1 MPSEMEV
8 FQQDLLK
15 SVKQMRRGQASR
27 VTRVK
32 VPQAAE
38 ARSRVG
44 LSQQDFARLLGV
56 SARTL
61 QDWEQGRRKP
71 TGAAKTLLRVAFSHP
86 EALLE
91 LHRKNGARL
100 TREPFSSRIR
110 TNVRTGNKY
119 RGRMI
124 NFQTAPE
131 RYQHW
136 KLEISGAV
144 ATLSMDVQEDQ
155 TLADGYKLKL
165 NSYDL
170 GVDIELADAIQRLR
184 FEHPEVAVVVVTSL
198 KPRIFCAG
206 ANIYMLGSSSH
217 AFKVNFCKF
226 TNETRCAME
235 DDSKH
240 SGRRYI
246 AALNGTASGGGYELA
261 IACDE
266 IYLVDDGN
274 SAVSL
279 PEVPLL
285 GVLPGTGGLT
295 RLVDK
300 RKVRR
305 DRADVFSTLAEGLK
319 GKRAK
324 EWRLIDG
331 YFPTSK
337 FQPGINARV
346 EQLVGAKSANGSG
359 IKLKPLQIESTD
371 DSRNYRYV
379 RLHLNREQRYADLT
393 VRGPEGP
400 QPTTVEEIQELGD
413 AYWPLQAY
421 RELDD
426 ALLHLRVNE
435 PEIGLV
441 CLRTEGSIESV
452 LAVDQTLAA
461 NREHWLVREIILHM
475 ARVLR
480 RLDLTAKSFF
490 AIVEPGACFA
500 GNLLELLLASDR
512 SYMLMDEKS
521 SIAVSELN
529 VGAFPM
535 SNGLTRLQSRFLAE
549 PDKVDELFGDK
560 KVFDTE
566 EAEKLGLI
574 TFAPDDLDWEDEIRV
589 AIEER
594 TSLSPD
600 ALTGMEASL
609 RFAGPETLDTKIYG
623 RLTAWQNWIF
633 QRPNAVGPE
642 GALTNYGKPTQ
653 AHFDYKRT

>member
-1 MPSEMEV
+1 M
-8 FQQDLLK
+8 LN
-15 SVKQMRRGQASR
+15 
-27 VTRVK
+27 
-32 VPQAAE
+32 
-38 ARSRVG
+38 
-44 LSQQDFARLLGV
+44 
-56 SARTL
+56 
-61 QDWEQGRRKP
+61 
-71 TGAAKTLLRVAFSHP
+71 P
-86 EALLE
+86 EIL
-91 LHRKNGARL
+91 
-100 TREPFSSRIR
+100 
-110 TNVRTGNKY
+110 
-119 RGRMI
+119 
-124 NFQTAPE
+124 FQTSPE
-131 RYQHW
+131 HYKHW
-136 KLEISGAV
+136 KLQLAGPV
-144 ATLSMDVQEDQ
+144 ATLSMDVQEDE
-155 TLADGYKLKL
+155 TLAGGYKLKL

-170 GVDIELADAIQRLR
+170 GVDIELADAVQRLR
-184 FEHPEVAVVVVTSL
+184 FEHPEVRAVVITSL

-226 TNETRCAME
+226 TNETRCAIE
-235 DDSKH
+235 DDSRH
-240 SGRRYI
+240 SRRRYI

-305 DRADVFSTLAEGLK
+305 DRADVFSTLAEGLR

-337 FQPGINARV
+337 FQESIDARV
-346 EQLVGAKSANGSG
+346 KEIVEAVPSNASG
-359 IKLKPLQIESTD
+359 IKLTPLEVESTD
-371 DSRNYRYV
+371 NERNYKYV
-379 RLHLNREQRYADLT
+379 KLKFDREQRYADLT
-393 VRGPEGP
+393 VHAPEGP
-400 QPTTVEEIQELGD
+400 QPSTAEEIHELGA

-426 ALLHLRVNE
+426 ALLYLRVNE
-435 PEIGLV
+435 PLIGLV
-441 CLRTEGSIESV
+441 CVRTKGDAETI
-452 LAVDQTLAA
+452 LKLDQTLVA
-461 NREHWLVREIILHM
+461 NGADWLVREILLHM

-490 AIVEPGACFA
+490 AVVEPGSCFA

-512 SYMLMDEKS
+512 SYMLEDS
-521 SIAVSELN
+521 DATLSVSELN
-529 VGAFPM
+529 GGPLPM
-535 SNGLTRLQSRFLAE
+535 SNLLIRIQSHFLGE
-549 PDKVDELFGDK
+549 PEKLEQIFEK
-560 KVFDTE
+560 RTFNTE
-566 EAEKLGLI
+566 EAEEIGLV
-574 TFAPDDLDWEDEIRV
+574 TFAPDELDWEDEIRL

-609 RFAGPETLDTKIYG
+609 RFAGPEKMDSKIFG

-633 QRPNAVGPE
+633 QRPNAVGE
-642 GALTNYGKPTQ
+642 KGALTNYGKPTK
-653 AHFDYKRT
+653 AEFDYKRT

>member
-1 MPSEMEV
+1 
-8 FQQDLLK
+8 
-15 SVKQMRRGQASR
+15 
-27 VTRVK
+27 
-32 VPQAAE
+32 
-38 ARSRVG
+38 
-44 LSQQDFARLLGV
+44 
-56 SARTL
+56 
-61 QDWEQGRRKP
+61 
-71 TGAAKTLLRVAFSHP
+71 
-86 EALLE
+86 
-91 LHRKNGARL
+91 
-100 TREPFSSRIR
+100 
-110 TNVRTGNKY
+110 
-119 RGRMI
+119 MI
-124 NFQTAPE
+124 NFQTTPNE
-131 RYQHW
+131 YKHW
-136 KLEISGAV
+136 KLDISGSV
-144 ATLSMDVQEDQ
+144 ATLSMDVQEDE
-155 TLADGYKLKL
+155 TLAEGYKLKL

-170 GVDIELADAIQRLR
+170 GVDIELADAIQRIR
-184 FEHPEVAVVVVTSL
+184 FEHPEVAVVVITSL

-226 TNETRCAME
+226 TNETRCAIE

-240 SGRRYI
+240 SGRRYL

-324 EWRLIDG
+324 EWGLIDN

-337 FQPGINARV
+337 FEESIKTRV
-346 EQLVGAKSANGSG
+346 EQLGSQHTTSSPG
-359 IKLKPLQIESTD
+359 IKLNPLQDYKSVKLE
-371 DSRNYRYV
+371 
-379 RLHLNREQRYADLT
+379 LHREQRYTDLT
-393 VRGPEGP
+393 IHGPEGT
-400 QPTTVEEIQELGD
+400 QPTTAEQIHELGD

-426 ALLHLRVNE
+426 ALLNLRMNE
-435 PEIGLV
+435 PEIGLICV
-441 CLRTEGSIESV
+441 RTKGSIESV
-452 LAVDQTLAA
+452 LQIDKTLTE
-461 NREHWLVREIILHM
+461 NRDHWLVHEIILHM

-490 AIVEPGACFA
+490 AIVEPGSCFA

-512 SYMLMDEKS
+512 SYMLMDS
-521 SIAVSELN
+521 DAALAVSEMN
-529 VGAFPM
+529 AGALPM
-535 SNGLTRLQSRFLAE
+535 SNGLTRLQSRFLADPE
-549 PDKVDELFGDK
+549 KLDEVFADK
-560 KVFDTE
+560 KAFDTE
-566 EAEKLGLI
+566 EAEELGLV

-609 RFAGPETLDTKIYG
+609 RFAGPETMDTKIYG

-633 QRPNAVGPE
+633 QRPNAVGE
-642 GALTNYGKPTQ
+642 KGALTNYGKPTQ
-653 AHFDYKRT
+653 AQFDYKRT

>member
-1 MPSEMEV
+1 VFVLWVFAVVQGAQGQSTKKPRTKYEVPPSTV
-8 FQQDLLK
+8 LLCLFDD
-15 SVKQMRRGQASR
+15 
-27 VTRVK
+27 
-32 VPQAAE
+32 
-38 ARSRVG
+38 G
-44 LSQQDFARLLGV
+44 LTEKDFD
-56 SARTL
+56 SI
-61 QDWEQGRRKP
+61 
-71 TGAAKTLLRVAFSHP
+71 
-86 EALLE
+86 
-91 LHRKNGARL
+91 
-100 TREPFSSRIR
+100 IR
-110 TNVRTGNKY
+110 TNVRTYIVGSTLT
-119 RGRMI
+119 RMI
-124 NFQTAPE
+124 NFQTSPE
-131 RYQHW
+131 KYKHW
-136 KLEISGAV
+136 RLEIDGAI
-144 ATLSMDVQEDQ
+144 ANLSMDVQEDE

-170 GVDIELADAIQRLR
+170 GVDIELADAIQRIR
-184 FEHPEVAVVVVTSL
+184 FEHPEVRAVVITSL

-226 TNETRCAME
+226 TNETRCAIE
-235 DDSKH
+235 DDSH
-240 SGRRYI
+240 YSGRRYI

-324 EWRLIDG
+324 EWGLIDDT
-331 YFPTSK
+331 FPTSK
-337 FQPGINARV
+337 FQESVKARV
-346 EQLVGAKSANGSG
+346 EKIVQNHEPVVG
-359 IKLKPLQIESTD
+359 IKLNPLQFSTTD
-371 DSRNYRYV
+371 NARDYKFV
-379 RLHLNREQRYADLT
+379 HLTLDRERRSADLKIQ
-393 VRGPEGP
+393 GPS
-400 QPTTVEEIQELGD
+400 EELPHTPAALQELGD
-413 AYWPLQAY
+413 SYWPLQTY

-435 PEIGLV
+435 PEIGVV
-441 CLRTEGSIESV
+441 CIRTEGNIEHV
-452 LAVDQTLAA
+452 LGVDQTLTEHR
-461 NREHWLVREIILHM
+461 NHWLVREILLHM

-490 AIVEPGACFA
+490 AVIEPGSCFA
-500 GNLLELLLASDR
+500 GNLLELVLAADR
-512 SYMLMDEKS
+512 SYMLNDPEAS
-521 SIAVSELN
+521 VSLQLSELN
-529 VGAFPM
+529 AGALPM
-535 SNGLTRLQSRFLAE
+535 SNGLTRLHSRFLAE
-549 PDKVDELFGDK
+549 PGKVEELFNHEGG
-560 KVFDTE
+560 FETE
-566 EAEKLGLI
+566 EAEAVGLV
-574 TFAPDDLDWEDEIRV
+574 TFAPDDLDWDDEIRL

-609 RFAGPETLDTKIYG
+609 RFAGPETMDTKIYG

-633 QRPNAVGPE
+633 QRPNAVGE
-642 GALTNYGKPTQ
+642 QGALTNYGKPTQ
-653 AHFDYKRT
+653 PQFDFKRT

>member
-1 MPSEMEV
+1 
-8 FQQDLLK
+8 
-15 SVKQMRRGQASR
+15 
-27 VTRVK
+27 
-32 VPQAAE
+32 
-38 ARSRVG
+38 
-44 LSQQDFARLLGV
+44 
-56 SARTL
+56 
-61 QDWEQGRRKP
+61 
-71 TGAAKTLLRVAFSHP
+71 
-86 EALLE
+86 
-91 LHRKNGARL
+91 
-100 TREPFSSRIR
+100 
-110 TNVRTGNKY
+110 
-119 RGRMI
+119 MI
-124 NFQTAPE
+124 NFQTTPNE
-131 RYQHW
+131 YKHW
-136 KLEISGAV
+136 KLEIDGPV
-144 ATLSMDVQEDQ
+144 ARLSMDVQEDE
-155 TLADGYKLKL
+155 TLNEGYKLKL

-170 GVDIELADAIQRLR
+170 GVDIELADVVQRLR
-184 FEHPEVAVVVVTSL
+184 FEHPEVAVVVITSL

-206 ANIYMLGSSSH
+206 ANIYMLGTSSH

-226 TNETRCAME
+226 TNETRCAIE

-324 EWRLIDG
+324 EWGLIDN

-337 FQPGINARV
+337 FDESIKARV
-346 EQLVGAKSANGSG
+346 EELTSQTTHSGPG
-359 IKLKPLQIESTD
+359 IKLNPLG
-371 DSRNYRYV
+371 NYKYV
-379 RLHLNREQRYADLT
+379 DLKLHREQRYADLT
-393 VRGPEGP
+393 IRGPEGP
-400 QPTTVEEIQELGD
+400 QPTTVEEIHELGE

-426 ALLHLRVNE
+426 ALLNLRVNE

-441 CLRTEGSIESV
+441 CVRTAGSIESV
-452 LAVDQTLAA
+452 LSVDKTLVA
-461 NREHWLVREIILHM
+461 NRDHWLVREIILHM

-490 AIVEPGACFA
+490 AIVEPGSCFA

-512 SYMLMDEKS
+512 SYMLMDS
-521 SIAVSELN
+521 DASIAVSEMN
-529 VGAFPM
+529 AGALPM

-549 PDKVDELFGDK
+549 PEKLEEVFAEKKSFG
-560 KVFDTE
+560 TE
-566 EAEKLGLI
+566 EAEELGLI

>member
-1 MPSEMEV
+1 
-8 FQQDLLK
+8 
-15 SVKQMRRGQASR
+15 
-27 VTRVK
+27 
-32 VPQAAE
+32 
-38 ARSRVG
+38 
-44 LSQQDFARLLGV
+44 
-56 SARTL
+56 
-61 QDWEQGRRKP
+61 
-71 TGAAKTLLRVAFSHP
+71 
-86 EALLE
+86 
-91 LHRKNGARL
+91 
-100 TREPFSSRIR
+100 
-110 TNVRTGNKY
+110 
-119 RGRMI
+119 MI
-124 NFQTAPE
+124 NFQTSPE
-131 RYQHW
+131 QYRHW
-136 KLEISGAV
+136 KLELDGPV
-144 ATLSMDVQEDQ
+144 ATLSMDVQEDH

-184 FEHPEVAVVVVTSL
+184 FEHPEVRVVVITSL

-206 ANIYMLGSSSH
+206 ANIYMLGTSSH
-217 AFKVNFCKF
+217 TFKVNFCKF
-226 TNETRCAME
+226 TNETRCAIE

-240 SGRRYI
+240 SGRKYV

-300 RKVRR
+300 RKIRR

-324 EWRLIDG
+324 EWGLIDD

-337 FQPGINARV
+337 FEDAVNQRV
-346 EQLVGAKSANGSG
+346 GQLAGPAGTSSTSTG
-359 IKLKPLQIESTD
+359 IKLSPLTFEASDEGRQYKYVTLKIN
-371 DSRNYRYV
+371 RNA
-379 RLHLNREQRYADLT
+379 RYADLT
-393 VRGPEGP
+393 IAGPEADL
-400 QPTTVEEIQELGD
+400 PTTSEEIEKLGD
-413 AYWPLQAY
+413 SYWPLRAY

-426 ALLHLRVNE
+426 VLLHLRVNE
-435 PEIGLV
+435 SEVGLI
-441 CLRTEGSIESV
+441 CLRTEGDIQNV
-452 LAVDQTLAA
+452 LSVDQTLSR
-461 NREHWLVREIILHM
+461 NREHWLVREIILNM

-480 RLDLTAKSFF
+480 RLDLTAKSLF
-490 AIVEPGACFA
+490 AFVEPGSCFA
-500 GNLLELLLASDR
+500 GNLLELVLAADR
-512 SYMLMDEKS
+512 SYMLNDPES
-521 SIAVSELN
+521 PVEIALGEMN
-529 VGAFPM
+529 RGALPM

-549 PDKVDELFGDK
+549 PELATAALDHNGT
-560 KVFDTE
+560 FDTE
-566 EAEKLGLI
+566 AAEEAGLI

-609 RFAGPETLDTKIYG
+609 RFAGPETMDTKIYG

-633 QRPNAVGPE
+633 QRPNAVGE
-642 GALTNYGKPTQ
+642 HGALTNYGKPTQ
-653 AHFDYKRT
+653 PRFDYKRT

>member
-1 MPSEMEV
+1 
-8 FQQDLLK
+8 
-15 SVKQMRRGQASR
+15 
-27 VTRVK
+27 
-32 VPQAAE
+32 
-38 ARSRVG
+38 
-44 LSQQDFARLLGV
+44 
-56 SARTL
+56 
-61 QDWEQGRRKP
+61 
-71 TGAAKTLLRVAFSHP
+71 
-86 EALLE
+86 
-91 LHRKNGARL
+91 
-100 TREPFSSRIR
+100 
-110 TNVRTGNKY
+110 
-119 RGRMI
+119 MI
-124 NFQTAPE
+124 NFQTSPE

-136 KLEISGAV
+136 KLEISGGV

-184 FEHPEVAVVVVTSL
+184 FEHPEVAVVVITSL

-226 TNETRCAME
+226 TNETRCALE
-235 DDSKH
+235 DDSRH

-337 FQPGINARV
+337 FGEGIDARV
-346 EQLVGAKSANGSG
+346 EQLVTAQSKNGLKG
-359 IKLKPLQIESTD
+359 IKLNPLEIESTE
-371 DSRNYRYV
+371 DSRNYKYV
-379 RLHLNREQRYADLT
+379 KLALRREQRYADLT
-393 VRGPEGP
+393 VRGPQGA
-400 QPTTVEEIQELGD
+400 QPTTPEEIQELGD
-413 AYWPLQAY
+413 AYWALQAY

-441 CLRTEGSIESV
+441 CLRTEGEIESV
-452 LAVDQTLAA
+452 LSVDKVLAA
-461 NREHWLVREIILHM
+461 NRDHWLVREIILNM

-490 AIVEPGACFA
+490 AIVEPGSCFA
-500 GNLLELLLASDR
+500 GDLLELLLASDR
-512 SYMLMDEKS
+512 SYMLMDEGNA
-521 SIAVSELN
+521 IAVSELN
-529 VGAFPM
+529 AGALPM
-535 SNGLTRLQSRFLAE
+535 SNCLTRLQSRFLAE
-549 PDKVDELFGDK
+549 PERGDK
-560 KVFDTE
+560 ILNEKQPINTE
-566 EAEKLGLI
+566 AAEELGLI

-633 QRPNAVGPE
+633 QRPNAVGPQ

>member
-1 MPSEMEV
+1 
-8 FQQDLLK
+8 
-15 SVKQMRRGQASR
+15 
-27 VTRVK
+27 
-32 VPQAAE
+32 
-38 ARSRVG
+38 
-44 LSQQDFARLLGV
+44 
-56 SARTL
+56 
-61 QDWEQGRRKP
+61 
-71 TGAAKTLLRVAFSHP
+71 
-86 EALLE
+86 
-91 LHRKNGARL
+91 
-100 TREPFSSRIR
+100 
-110 TNVRTGNKY
+110 
-119 RGRMI
+119 MI
-124 NFQTAPE
+124 NFQTSPDQ
-131 RYQHW
+131 YKHW
-136 KLEISGAV
+136 KLSIDGAV
-144 ATLSMDVQEDQ
+144 AKLSMDVQEDQ

-170 GVDIELADAIQRLR
+170 GVDIELADAIQRIR
-184 FEHPEVAVVVVTSL
+184 FEHPEVRAVVVTSL

-206 ANIYMLGSSSH
+206 ANIYMLGTSSH

-226 TNETRCAME
+226 TNETRCAIE
-235 DDSKH
+235 DDSRH
-240 SGRRYI
+240 SSRRYI

-324 EWRLIDG
+324 EWGLIEDT
-331 YFPTSK
+331 FATSK
-337 FQPGINARV
+337 FQEAIDARVRTIAESDGKEAVGPGIELNPLKLEAT
-346 EQLVGAKSANGSG
+346 ANGREYQYVS
-359 IKLKPLQIESTD
+359 LK
-371 DSRNYRYV
+371 
-379 RLHLNREQRYADLT
+379 LNREKRYADLT
-393 VRGPEGP
+393 VRGP
-400 QPTTVEEIQELGD
+400 QADLPTTPEEIRKVGD

-426 ALLHLRVNE
+426 VLLHLRVNE
-435 PEIGLV
+435 PETGLV
-441 CLRTEGSIESV
+441 CLRTEGNIDDV
-452 LAVDQTLAA
+452 LAVDETLAIH
-461 NREHWLVREIILHM
+461 RDHWLIREIIAQM

-480 RLDLTAKSFF
+480 RLDLTSKSFF
-490 AIVEPGACFA
+490 ALIEPGSCFA
-500 GNLLELLLASDR
+500 GNLLELALSADR
-512 SYMLMDEKS
+512 TYMLNNPDERIEIAS
-521 SIAVSELN
+521 SEMNA
-529 VGAFPM
+529 GALPM

-549 PDKVDELFGDK
+549 PDKVDDVLAHEGL
-560 KVFDTE
+560 FDTAAAE
-566 EAEKLGLI
+566 EAGLV

-609 RFAGPETLDTKIYG
+609 RFAGPETMDTKIYG

-633 QRPNAVGPE
+633 QRPNAVGPQ

-653 AHFDYKRT
+653 AQFDYKRT

>member
-1 MPSEMEV
+1 
-8 FQQDLLK
+8 
-15 SVKQMRRGQASR
+15 
-27 VTRVK
+27 
-32 VPQAAE
+32 
-38 ARSRVG
+38 
-44 LSQQDFARLLGV
+44 
-56 SARTL
+56 
-61 QDWEQGRRKP
+61 
-71 TGAAKTLLRVAFSHP
+71 
-86 EALLE
+86 
-91 LHRKNGARL
+91 
-100 TREPFSSRIR
+100 
-110 TNVRTGNKY
+110 
-119 RGRMI
+119 MI
-124 NFQTAPE
+124 NFQTAPD
-131 RYQHW
+131 RYHHW

-155 TLADGYKLKL
+155 TLAEGYKLKL

-170 GVDIELADAIQRLR
+170 GVDIELADAVQRLR
-184 FEHPEVAVVVVTSL
+184 FEHPEVAVVVITSL

-226 TNETRCAME
+226 TNETRCAIE
-235 DDSKH
+235 DDSRN

-331 YFPTSK
+331 YYPTSK
-337 FQPGINARV
+337 FQEGINSRV
-346 EQLVGAKSANGSG
+346 QQLVAAQSQSQSG
-359 IKLKPLQIESTD
+359 IILNPLQIDSTND
-371 DSRNYRYV
+371 TRNYRYIRV
-379 RLHLNREQRYADLT
+379 QLHRDQRYADLT
-393 VRGPEGP
+393 MIAPDGP
-400 QPTTVEEIQELGD
+400 QPTTLEQVHELGD
-413 AYWPLQAY
+413 AFWPLQAY

-441 CLRTEGSIESV
+441 CLRTEGSIDSV
-452 LAVDQTLAA
+452 LEIDQFLAA
-461 NREHWLVREIILHM
+461 NRAHWLVREIILHM
-475 ARVLR
+475 ARTLR

-490 AIVEPGACFA
+490 AIVEPKSCFA

-512 SYMLMDEKS
+512 SYMLMDDDNAV
-521 SIAVSELN
+521 AVSELN
-529 VGAFPM
+529 AGAFPM

-549 PDKVDELFGDK
+549 PDTTQE
-560 KVFDTE
+560 VFEQQRFNTQ
-566 EAEKLGLI
+566 EAEELGLV

-653 AHFDYKRT
+653 AHFDFKRT